1 MNLTSGTKLGPYEIV
16 SLLGAGGMGEV
27 YRARDSRLRR
37 DVAIKVLP
45 QALSLDA
52 DRMRRFEQEALA
64 TAALNHPNILAVFD
78 IGTSDGSP
86 YVVSELLEGET
97 LRERLRTGAIATR
110 KTLDYA
116 LQIAHGL
123 AAAHEKGI
131 IHRDLKPDNL
141 FVTKDG
147 RVKILDFGLA
157 KLTQVDPGSSSN
169 PSMATATHG
178 TEAGL
183 VMGTAGYMSPEQV
196 RGMTLDPRSDIF
208 SFGAILYEMLSGK
221 RAFHGDTPEDTMS
234 AILKEEPPE
243 LSETNRNVSPALER
257 IVQHCLEKNPES
269 RFHSASDIAFDL
281 EHLSGLSGSAARVAA
296 TGSGIGSGIG
306 NVQPGRR
313 LLLAL
318 AAGLVIACAV
328 YALGWWTGKAGAPA
342 PQAEYQQITFRTGS
356 IGNARFTPDGSMVYS
371 ASWDGGEDQLY
382 MSRIDDPGS
391 RELGLK
397 DAELLSISKGG
408 EMAIRLNT
416 VFHGGY
422 GRSGT
427 LARVPLSGGTPREV
441 LDNVQDADWSANG
454 DSLAIVRYVPE
465 NNHWRLEYPAGK
477 VLIDSINW
485 MSHPKISPDG
495 KWIAFA
501 DHENPAG
508 DDEGSLAVI
517 GADGKEK
524 ERKLSSGWTSLQG
537 ILWSPAG
544 DEIWFTS
551 TNSGSASNP
560 RAVTLSGKLRAMTNV
575 PGGMWLE
582 DSRNGAVLTV
592 TNHVRLGI
600 RGLPPGG
607 KEERELG
614 WFGWSELRDISR
626 DGKKILFEEEG
637 DGGGPNYTVFLRDT
651 DGSPPARI
659 GEGVAGAISPDGKWV
674 VTKPPKEGP
683 LSLVPTG
690 AGESRQLTHDAV
702 SYGAS
707 RFLPDGKRLLAVG
720 IEAGHG
726 GRDYLIDLSSGDSK
740 PITPEGMAG
749 VQVSPDGRSVVVR
762 GPDGKRGIWPLDGGG
777 FHPIP
782 GIEANDTVIGWTPD
796 GASVYVVPNRRGA
809 AAAKSVKV
817 SRVNVQTGKME
828 PWKTFGV
835 ETGAGVS
842 SVGPPHLSTDG
853 NAYAYVYERVL
864 SEAYVVTGLK

>member
-1 MNLTSGTKLGPYEIV
+1 MNLSPGNKLGPYEIV

-37 DVAIKVLP
+37 EVAIKVLP

-78 IGTSDGSP
+78 IGTSEGSP

-97 LRERLRTGAIATR
+97 LRERLRSGSIAAR

-131 IHRDLKPDNL
+131 IHRDLKPENL

-157 KLTQVDPGSSSN
+157 KLTQADPGAGT
-169 PSMATATHG
+169 SMPTATHG
-178 TEAGL
+178 TEAGV
-183 VMGTAGYMSPEQV
+183 VMGTVGYMSPEQV

-221 RAFHGDTPEDTMS
+221 RAFHGDTPADTMS
-234 AILKEEPPE
+234 SILKEDPPE
-243 LSETNRNVSPALER
+243 LNETNRNVSPALER
-257 IVQHCLEKNPES
+257 IVQHCLEKNAEA

-281 EHLSGLSGSAARVAA
+281 EHLSGLSGSTAKVATAGVDSGNARSRRNLLIGAA
-296 TGSGIGSGIG
+296 TG
-306 NVQPGRR
+306 
-313 LLLAL
+313 LAL
-318 AAGLVIACAV
+318 ACVLYG
-328 YALGWWTGKAGAPA
+328 LGWRHGNASARA

-356 IGNARFTPDGSMVYS
+356 IGNARFTPDGSIVYS
-371 ASWDGGEDQLY
+371 ASWEGGDNQLY
-382 MSRIDDPGS
+382 MSRTDDPGS

-408 EMAIRLNT
+408 ELAIRLNT
-416 VFHGGY
+416 VGYGGY
-422 GRSGT
+422 ARSGT

-441 LDNVQDADWSANG
+441 LDNVGDADWSANG
-454 DSLAIVRYVPE
+454 DSLAVVRYVPE
-465 NNHWRLEYPAGK
+465 NNHWRLEYPIGK
-477 VLIDSINW
+477 VLLDSINW

-501 DHENPAG
+501 DHENPGG

-551 TNSGSASNP
+551 TNTGEASNP
-560 RAVTLSGKLRAMTNV
+560 RAVTLSGKLRTITNV

-582 DSRNGAVLTV
+582 DMRNGTVLAVA
-592 TNHVRLGI
+592 NHERLGI
-600 RGLPPGG
+600 RGMAPGG

-626 DGKKILFEEEG
+626 DGRKILFEEEG

-674 VTKPPKEGP
+674 ITKPAKGGP

-690 AGESRQLTHDAV
+690 TGETRQLTHDAV
-702 SYGAS
+702 SYGGV
-707 RFLPDGKRLLAVG
+707 RFLPDGKQLLASG

-726 GRDYLIDLSSGDSK
+726 GRDYLIDLSNGDSK
-740 PITPEGMAG
+740 PITPEGIAG
-749 VQVSPDGRSVVVR
+749 TQISPDGRSVAVR
-762 GPDGKRGIWPLDGGG
+762 GPDGKRGIWPLEGGG

-782 GIEANDTVIGWTPD
+782 GLESNDSVIGWTPD
-796 GASVYVVPNRRGA
+796 GESVYVAPSRRGA

-817 SRVNVQTGKME
+817 YRANIQTGKME
-828 PWKTFGV
+828 PWKTFGA

-842 SVGPPHLSTDG
+842 SVVAPHLSSDG
-853 NAYAYVYERVL
+853 SAYAYLYVRVL
-864 SEAYVVTGLK
+864 SEAYVVRGLK